1 MSSHTVNKMR
11 GAQTLQNINHFIGG
25 HNLFQTKRTYLL
37 NKGEK
42 TPFRKM
48 VILANYYFANEF

>member
-42 TPFRKM
+42 TPFCKM
-48 VILANYYFANEF
+48 VILVKLLLCE